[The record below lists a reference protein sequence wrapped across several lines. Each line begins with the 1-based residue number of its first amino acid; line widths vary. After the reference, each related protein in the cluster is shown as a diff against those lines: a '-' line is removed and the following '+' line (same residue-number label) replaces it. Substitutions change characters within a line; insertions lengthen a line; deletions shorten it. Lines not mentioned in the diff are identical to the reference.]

1 MSRLHSGLHYYYSS
15 VTQLPANVRRKS
27 IFRRSTIF
35 LSTVEAI
42 LRSLSLPTRFK
53 THFRG
58 MKIISAGS
66 IKSFMK
72 PWMIRLE
79 WTKAFSEISG
89 PTQGD
94 KESESLAGN
103 PTLLLLIIQPIRTQN
118 PQESKL
124 TEQQSNE
131 KKRTDLRQQVLRKYK
146 TTLRR
151 KESHLQ

>member
-15 VTQLPANVRRKS
+15 VTQLPANVRRKL
-27 IFRRSTIF
+27 IFKRSTIF

-42 LRSLSLPTRFK
+42 FKSLSLPTRFK
-53 THFRG
+53 TYFRG
-58 MKIISAGS
+58 MKIISADS
-66 IKSFMK
+66 IKRK

-79 WTKAFSEISG
+79 STKVFREISG

-94 KESESLAGN
+94 KESESLSGD
-103 PTLLLLIIQPIRTQN
+103 PTLLLLIMQPIRTQN

-124 TEQQSNE
+124 TDQTQQQ
-131 KKRTDLRQQVLRKYK
+131 KKGTDLRQQVLRKYK
-146 TTLRR
+146 ARLRR

>member
-15 VTQLPANVRRKS
+15 VTQLPANVRRKL

-42 LRSLSLPTRFK
+42 FKSLSLPTRFK
-53 THFRG
+53 TYFRG
-58 MKIISAGS
+58 MKIISPDS
-66 IKSFMK
+66 IKRK
-72 PWMIRLE
+72 PWMIRLQ
-79 WTKAFSEISG
+79 WTKVFPEISG

-94 KESESLAGN
+94 DKESESLSGN
-103 PTLLLLIIQPIRTQN
+103 PTLLLLIMQPIRTQN

-124 TEQQSNE
+124 TDEHSNK
-131 KKRTDLRQQVLRKYK
+131 KKRTDLQQQVLRKYK
-146 TTLRR
+146 ARLWR